1 MSDQLASLTVPVK
14 REKRGRKQTE
24 EEFYYAESLSK
35 INKWKEDYKTEKNIK
50 MRMKLRNKITA
61 QQSRLKS
68 KEEQKKLNSLRENA
82 DLSKVQICKFVNILA
97 GIVSGEQLDKMVAK
111 LAEHVP
117 DHTISDL
124 ELANP

>member
-1 MSDQLASLTVPVK
+1 MNAPVK

-82 DLSKVQICKFVNILA
+82 DLSKVQVSKFVKILA
-97 GIVSGEQLDKMVAK
+97 QIVSEEQLEKMVSE

-117 DHTISDL
+117 NKSNSDQ
-124 ELANP
+124 EQADPPK